1 MSKFLLACC
10 LISISL
16 AWTFGCTDGGF
27 QSNES
32 KSVAAAPVVT
42 AASVSLSLP
51 AGAGASVASVSA
63 TNSPTSFSITSG
75 NPNNAFTIDNSGQ
88 ISVAPG
94 LLTAPAGTFALTV
107 QATNEAGSG
116 SAVVTISS
124 SMPAPSG
131 YPISKQTFL
140 EQFAGTTLDLSVWQ
154 TNMGDS
160 MYGTWQDAGKLPPTY
175 SAISND
181 DGGSAFNAE
190 YGDPAQ
196 VSVNYGLKLKA
207 EPSSLFAGDSTGLQ
221 YYTWKAGYLRT
232 VDQSFFSGGYI
243 QILARQPDSSSGM
256 WPALWFLNGGG
267 EIDLQEGGYTGGGGP
282 NQNMSSALHTAG
294 NSQTI
299 VNTGV
304 DLSAGYHIYGVE
316 YIPGVSIKTYLDGV
330 LIATFTNN
338 IPSGAYELI
347 MVNSIANSNAAGFHS
362 AVSGSTPTDQFDIA
376 EVQMYGL

>member
-1 MSKFLLACC
+1 
-10 LISISL
+10 L
-16 AWTFGCTDGGF
+16 AWTFIGCSDGGF
-27 QSNES
+27 QSTEP
-32 KSVAAAPVVT
+32 KSIAAAPVVT

-51 AGAGASVASVSA
+51 ASTGANVASVSA

-94 LLTAPAGTFALTV
+94 FLTAPAGTFTLTV

-116 SAVVTISS
+116 SAIITVSS
-124 SMPAPSG
+124 SMPVPSG
-131 YPISKQTFL
+131 YPISKQNFRD
-140 EQFAGTTLDLSVWQ
+140 QFTGTTLDLSVWQ
-154 TNMGDS
+154 ANMGDS
-160 MYGTWQDAGKLPPTY
+160 MYGTWKNSGKLPGSY
-175 SAISND
+175 SAVSND
-181 DGGSAFNAE
+181 GGGSALNSE

-207 EPSSLFAGDSTGLQ
+207 EPSSLFASESNGLQ

-243 QILARQPDSSSGM
+243 QILAKQPDSSSGM

-267 EIDLQEGGYTGGGGP
+267 EIDLQEGGNIGGGGP
-282 NQNMSSALHTAG
+282 NQNMSSNLHAAG
-294 NSQTI
+294 NSQIT
-299 VNTGV
+299 VDTGV
-304 DLSAGYHIYGVE
+304 DLSTGYHIYGIE

-330 LIATFTNN
+330 LIATFTSNV
-338 IPSGAYELI
+338 PTGAYELI
-347 MVNSIANSNAAGFHS
+347 MVNTIANSNASSFHS
-362 AVSGSTPTDQFDIA
+362 VVSGSTPIDQFEIA